1 MTGAQIREWMEWSA
15 CGYEQAGKNL
25 LGDNAPAEPTASP
38 AEPTTSPAEPTA
50 SPDVATG
57 SAVSA
62 GTADREE
69 ETSSQAAVYE
79 SQTNTAP
86 AAQSSLQQ
94 KNALLQTKGL
104 PSLGDILN
112 YDSSKPFQ
120 FVMQDDYLTDWSQ
133 YFIFDG
139 LEYKI
144 DTTVAPR
151 YDAAGKRS
159 TIPIVS
165 YP

>member
-15 CGYEQAGKNL
+15 GGYEQAGKNL
-25 LGDNAPAEPTASP
+25 LGDNAPAEPT
-38 AEPTTSPAEPTA
+38 T

-112 YDSSKPFQ
+112 YGSPL
-120 FVMQDDYLTDWSQ
+120 V
-133 YFIFDG
+133 
-139 LEYKI
+139 
-144 DTTVAPR
+144 
-151 YDAAGKRS
+151 
-159 TIPIVS
+159 
-165 YP
+165 

>member
-1 MTGAQIREWMEWSA
+1 M
-15 CGYEQAGKNL
+15 
-25 LGDNAPAEPTASP
+25 GDNAPAEPTASP

>member
-38 AEPTTSPAEPTA
+38 
-50 SPDVATG
+50 DVATG

-62 GTADREE
+62 GTADRED

-104 PSLGDILN
+104 PSLGDILS

-120 FVMQDDYLTDWSQ
+120 FVMQDDY
-133 YFIFDG
+133 
-139 LEYKI
+139 
-144 DTTVAPR
+144 
-151 YDAAGKRS
+151 
-159 TIPIVS
+159 TIQIHVMQVLIHNIKWNRRKKS
-165 YP
+165 S

>member
-25 LGDNAPAEPTASP
+25 LGDNAPAEPTA
-38 AEPTTSPAEPTA
+38 SPAEPTA

-86 AAQSSLQQ
+86 VAQSSLQQ

-120 FVMQDDYLTDWSQ
+120 FVMQDDYLTDC
-133 YFIFDG
+133 
-139 LEYKI
+139 
-144 DTTVAPR
+144 
-151 YDAAGKRS
+151 RS
-159 TIPIVS
+159 IL
-165 YP
+165 YLMD